1 MTYQEIVDNF
11 KGICDA
17 HEIIREFG
25 YGAISDIKTMNVDA
39 TNSIVGTTDYAETQT
54 LYPYVYL
61 VPQQSTRTSQAI
73 TYRFNMIVMEIGR
86 AHV

>member
-39 TNSIVGTTDYAETQT
+39 NNSIVGTTNYAETQT
-54 LYPYVYL
+54 LYPL
-61 VPQQSTRTSQAI
+61 SLIHISEPTRP
-73 TYRFNMIVMEIGR
+73 Y
-86 AHV
+86 